1 MNDSSSMSCTPSSA
15 PQDSTMSSAV
25 SIVAISAISMLS
37 GGLATAYLMKK
48 RYFHKSMS
56 AANRIS
62 SDQNNDNSSSSTT
75 TSRRHS
81 SGSMNSSGN
90 NDDQIAPLEKMQAR
104 LSIGGG
110 YVPSGAGG
118 KRSSSFL
125 DTISDDGSLSH
136 RRLFSSITRDSD
148 IDSLHDSSTSVLGEG
163 AVADADNNI
172 DEPCCDAQAFE
183 NSRRRSLSV
192 GSMKITGEDSYI
204 SETEIQFKG
213 EEEFGQ
219 SILQNVRNLPDSL
232 RLLRRT
238 RAISALAIRLMESH
252 DEAECIEEASRLLI
266 LMFDLP
272 RVSYGMVTGTDKFLL
287 KRVNVKRN
295 RDAYDSSTPSLIELD
310 VMDSDFERPLEGT
323 ACGLVCQTLKQHY
336 APRTNESSF
345 DTHQQLWKIGFKSTL
360 TTPIL
365 VNGRK
370 CAGAI
375 LIPKEVEDGFSK
387 QDRVL
392 ISDIASILGSNLY
405 SKRLRKATEESHKL
419 SREILHAFVPAK
431 VLEKI
436 ECYWGGDEVSRSARV
451 RRRRS
456 DKSFASTNSSANS
469 MDDDELNVGSNAWYV
484 ANVDWS
490 EAEKNKFKRKASN
503 GANGVQSKIELL
515 RNMNRDDDDSGDDV
529 GVIVQPGLGIDL
541 SPSHALYAENAKNVC
556 IVFTDIVGFSRISMD
571 IAPIK
576 VMDMLQ
582 TLFNRFDELCDLHG
596 VMKLETI
603 GDAYI
608 CATNLLED
616 DDGDAE
622 DNSSHDAAMRALAI
636 AKDMIC
642 EARNVIIP
650 YPVGVGGM
658 HDAWVG
664 QNAADFETL
673 EIRVGIHCGDVT
685 CGVLGL
691 KMPKFMVCGA
701 AVNMA
706 ARMEQTSKPSMIR
719 TTKEFHDL
727 IGDAEPNWSQKEA
740 IPLKNMGQVDTYLLD
755 PIVSYCDHEE

>member
-1 MNDSSSMSCTPSSA
+1 
-15 PQDSTMSSAV
+15 
-25 SIVAISAISMLS
+25 
-37 GGLATAYLMKK
+37 
-48 RYFHKSMS
+48 MS

-62 SDQNNDNSSSSTT
+62 DQSNNNSSSSIT
-75 TSRRHS
+75 TSRRPS

-90 NDDQIAPLEKMQAR
+90 NDDQVAPLEKMQAR

-148 IDSLHDSSTSVLGEG
+148 IDSIHDSSISVLGDG
-163 AVADADNNI
+163 AVAAADNNI

-183 NSRRRSLSV
+183 HSRRHS
-192 GSMKITGEDSYI
+192 ITGEDSYI

-213 EEEFGQ
+213 EDEFGQ

-252 DEAECIEEASRLLI
+252 DEAGCIEEASRLLI

-336 APRTNESSF
+336 APRTNESPF

-375 LIPKEVEDGFSK
+375 LIPKEIEDGFSK

-436 ECYWGGDEVSRSARV
+436 ECYWGGDEVSRSRRT

-456 DKSFASTNSSANS
+456 DKSFGSNSTGNSIV
-469 MDDDELNVGSNAWYV
+469 DDEPNVGSNAWYV
-484 ANVDWS
+484 ANFDWS
-490 EAEKNKFKRKASN
+490 EAEKNKFKRKRKASN

-541 SPSHALYAENAKNVC
+541 SPTHALYAENAKNVC

-616 DDGDAE
+616 DDSDAE
-622 DNSSHDAAMRALAI
+622 DNSPHDAAMRALAI

-727 IGDAEPNWSQKEA
+727 IGDAEPNWSQKEV
-740 IPLKNMGQVDTYLLD
+740 IPLKNMGQVDTFLLD
-755 PIVSYCDHEE
+755 PIVSHCDHDE

>member
-1 MNDSSSMSCTPSSA
+1 MSCT

-37 GGLATAYLMKK
+37 GGLATVYLMK
-48 RYFHKSMS
+48 RYFHKSMT

-75 TSRRHS
+75 SSRRHS
-81 SGSMNSSGN
+81 SVSMNSSGN
-90 NDDQIAPLEKMQAR
+90 SDDQVAPLEKMQAR

-148 IDSLHDSSTSVLGEG
+148 IDSLHDSSTSVLGDG
-163 AVADADNNI
+163 AVAAADNNI
-172 DEPCCDAQAFE
+172 DEPCCDAQQRR
-183 NSRRRSLSV
+183 RRRSLSA

-238 RAISALAIRLMESH
+238 RAISALAIRLMESP
-252 DEAECIEEASRLLI
+252 DEAGCIEEASRLLI

-295 RDAYDSSTPSLIELD
+295 RDSHDSSTPSLIELD

-336 APRTNESSF
+336 APKTNESSF

-375 LIPKEVEDGFSK
+375 LIPKEIEDGFSK

-436 ECYWGGDEVSRSARV
+436 ECYWGGDEVSRSART

-456 DKSFASTNSSANS
+456 DKSLGSNSTGNSIV
-469 MDDDELNVGSNAWYV
+469 DDEPNVGSNAWYV
-484 ANVDWS
+484 ANFDWK

-503 GANGVQSKIELL
+503 LANGSRGKI
-515 RNMNRDDDDSGDDV
+515 STSV
-529 GVIVQPGLGIDL
+529 
-541 SPSHALYAENAKNVC
+541 EN
-556 IVFTDIVGFSRISMD
+556 
-571 IAPIK
+571 
-576 VMDMLQ
+576 
-582 TLFNRFDELCDLHG
+582 
-596 VMKLETI
+596 
-603 GDAYI
+603 
-608 CATNLLED
+608 
-616 DDGDAE
+616 
-622 DNSSHDAAMRALAI
+622 
-636 AKDMIC
+636 
-642 EARNVIIP
+642 
-650 YPVGVGGM
+650 
-658 HDAWVG
+658 
-664 QNAADFETL
+664 
-673 EIRVGIHCGDVT
+673 
-685 CGVLGL
+685 
-691 KMPKFMVCGA
+691 
-701 AVNMA
+701 
-706 ARMEQTSKPSMIR
+706 
-719 TTKEFHDL
+719 
-727 IGDAEPNWSQKEA
+727 
-740 IPLKNMGQVDTYLLD
+740 
-755 PIVSYCDHEE
+755 

>member
-1 MNDSSSMSCTPSSA
+1 
-15 PQDSTMSSAV
+15 
-25 SIVAISAISMLS
+25 
-37 GGLATAYLMKK
+37 
-48 RYFHKSMS
+48 MS

-62 SDQNNDNSSSSTT
+62 DQSNNNSSSSIT
-75 TSRRHS
+75 TSRRPS

-90 NDDQIAPLEKMQAR
+90 NDDQVAPLEKMQAR

-148 IDSLHDSSTSVLGEG
+148 IDSIHDSSISVLGDG
-163 AVADADNNI
+163 AVAAADNNI

-183 NSRRRSLSV
+183 HSRRHS
-192 GSMKITGEDSYI
+192 ITGEDSYI

-213 EEEFGQ
+213 EDEFGQ

-252 DEAECIEEASRLLI
+252 DEAGCIEEASRLLI

-336 APRTNESSF
+336 APRTNESPF

-375 LIPKEVEDGFSK
+375 LIPKEIEDGFSK

-436 ECYWGGDEVSRSARV
+436 ECYWGGDEVSRSTRV

-456 DKSFASTNSSANS
+456 DKSFGSNSTGNSIV
-469 MDDDELNVGSNAWYV
+469 DDEPNVGSNAWYV
-484 ANVDWS
+484 ANFDWS
-490 EAEKNKFKRKASN
+490 EAEKNKFKRKRKASN

-541 SPSHALYAENAKNVC
+541 SPTHALYAENAKNVC

-616 DDGDAE
+616 DDSDAE
-622 DNSSHDAAMRALAI
+622 DNSPHDAAMRALAI

-673 EIRVGIHCGDVT
+673 EIRVGI
-685 CGVLGL
+685 
-691 KMPKFMVCGA
+691 
-701 AVNMA
+701 
-706 ARMEQTSKPSMIR
+706 Q
-719 TTKEFHDL
+719 
-727 IGDAEPNWSQKEA
+727 
-740 IPLKNMGQVDTYLLD
+740 
-755 PIVSYCDHEE
+755 

>member
-1 MNDSSSMSCTPSSA
+1 
-15 PQDSTMSSAV
+15 
-25 SIVAISAISMLS
+25 
-37 GGLATAYLMKK
+37 
-48 RYFHKSMS
+48 MS

-62 SDQNNDNSSSSTT
+62 DQSNNNSSSSIT
-75 TSRRHS
+75 TSRRPS

-90 NDDQIAPLEKMQAR
+90 NDDQVAPLEKMQAR

-148 IDSLHDSSTSVLGEG
+148 IDSIHDSSISVLGDG
-163 AVADADNNI
+163 AVAATDNNNI

-183 NSRRRSLSV
+183 HSRRHS
-192 GSMKITGEDSYI
+192 ITGEDSYI

-213 EEEFGQ
+213 EDEFGQ

-252 DEAECIEEASRLLI
+252 DEAGCIEEASRLLI

-287 KRVNVKRN
+287 KRVNAKRN

-336 APRTNESSF
+336 APRTNESPF

-375 LIPKEVEDGFSK
+375 LIPKEIEDGFSK

-436 ECYWGGDEVSRSARV
+436 ECYWGGDEVSRSTRV

-456 DKSFASTNSSANS
+456 DKSFGSNSTGNSIV
-469 MDDDELNVGSNAWYV
+469 DDEPNVGSNAWYV
-484 ANVDWS
+484 ANFDWS
-490 EAEKNKFKRKASN
+490 EAEKNKFKRKRKASN

-541 SPSHALYAENAKNVC
+541 SPTHALYAENAKNVC

-616 DDGDAE
+616 DDSDAE
-622 DNSSHDAAMRALAI
+622 DNSPHDAAMRALAI

-755 PIVSYCDHEE
+755 PIVSYCDHDE

>member
-1 MNDSSSMSCTPSSA
+1 
-15 PQDSTMSSAV
+15 
-25 SIVAISAISMLS
+25 
-37 GGLATAYLMKK
+37 
-48 RYFHKSMS
+48 MS

-62 SDQNNDNSSSSTT
+62 DQSNNNSSSSIT
-75 TSRRHS
+75 TSRRPS

-90 NDDQIAPLEKMQAR
+90 NDDQVAPLEKMQAR

-148 IDSLHDSSTSVLGEG
+148 IDSIHDSSISVLGDG
-163 AVADADNNI
+163 AVAAADNNI

-183 NSRRRSLSV
+183 HSRRHS
-192 GSMKITGEDSYI
+192 ITGEDSYI

-213 EEEFGQ
+213 EDEFGQ

-252 DEAECIEEASRLLI
+252 DEAGCIEEASRLLI

-336 APRTNESSF
+336 APRTNESPF

-375 LIPKEVEDGFSK
+375 LIPKEIEDGFSK

-436 ECYWGGDEVSRSARV
+436 ECYWGGDEVSRSRRT

-456 DKSFASTNSSANS
+456 DKSFGSNSTGNSIV
-469 MDDDELNVGSNAWYV
+469 DDEPNVGSNAWYV
-484 ANVDWS
+484 ANFDWS
-490 EAEKNKFKRKASN
+490 EAEKNKFKRKRKASN

-541 SPSHALYAENAKNVC
+541 SPTHALYAENAKNVC

-616 DDGDAE
+616 DDSDAE
-622 DNSSHDAAMRALAI
+622 DNSPHDAAMRALAI

-740 IPLKNMGQVDTYLLD
+740 IPLKNMGQVETYLLD
-755 PIVSYCDHEE
+755 PIVSYCDHDE

>member
-1 MNDSSSMSCTPSSA
+1 MS
-15 PQDSTMSSAV
+15 SSAV

-37 GGLATAYLMKK
+37 GGLATAYFMKI
-48 RYFHKSMS
+48 YFHKKSMS

-62 SDQNNDNSSSSTT
+62 DQSHNNSSSSIT
-75 TSRRHS
+75 TSRRPS

-90 NDDQIAPLEKMQAR
+90 NDDQVAPLEKMQAR

-148 IDSLHDSSTSVLGEG
+148 IDSIHDSSISVLGDG
-163 AVADADNNI
+163 AVAAADNNI

-183 NSRRRSLSV
+183 HSRRHS
-192 GSMKITGEDSYI
+192 ITGEDSYI

-213 EEEFGQ
+213 EDEFGQ

-252 DEAECIEEASRLLI
+252 DEAGCIEEASRLLI

-287 KRVNVKRN
+287 KRVNAKRN

-336 APRTNESSF
+336 APRTNESPF

-375 LIPKEVEDGFSK
+375 LIPKEIEDGFSK

-436 ECYWGGDEVSRSARV
+436 ECYWGGDEVSRSTRV

-456 DKSFASTNSSANS
+456 DKSFGSNSTGNSIV
-469 MDDDELNVGSNAWYV
+469 DDEPEVGSTAWYV
-484 ANVDWS
+484 ANFDWS
-490 EAEKNKFKRKASN
+490 EAEKNKFKRKRKASN

-541 SPSHALYAENAKNVC
+541 SPTHALYAENAKNVC

-616 DDGDAE
+616 DDSDAE
-622 DNSSHDAAMRALAI
+622 DNSPHDAAMRALAI

-740 IPLKNMGQVDTYLLD
+740 IPLKNMGQVETYLLD
-755 PIVSYCDHEE
+755 PIVSHWDE

>member
-1 MNDSSSMSCTPSSA
+1 MSCTSSSA

-37 GGLATAYLMKK
+37 GGLATAYFMK
-48 RYFHKSMS
+48 RYFHKKSMS

-62 SDQNNDNSSSSTT
+62 DQSNNNSSSSIT
-75 TSRRHS
+75 TSRRPS

-90 NDDQIAPLEKMQAR
+90 NDDQVAPLEKMQAR

-148 IDSLHDSSTSVLGEG
+148 IDSIHDSSISVLGDG
-163 AVADADNNI
+163 AVAAADNNI

-183 NSRRRSLSV
+183 HSRRHS
-192 GSMKITGEDSYI
+192 ITGEDSYI

-213 EEEFGQ
+213 EDEFGQ

-252 DEAECIEEASRLLI
+252 DEAGCIEEASRLLI

-336 APRTNESSF
+336 APRTNESPF

-375 LIPKEVEDGFSK
+375 LIPKEIEDGFSK

-436 ECYWGGDEVSRSARV
+436 ECYWGGDEVSRSRRT

-456 DKSFASTNSSANS
+456 DKSFGSNSTGNSIV
-469 MDDDELNVGSNAWYV
+469 DDEPNVGSNAWYV
-484 ANVDWS
+484 ANFDWS
-490 EAEKNKFKRKASN
+490 EAEKNKFKRKRKASN

-541 SPSHALYAENAKNVC
+541 SPTHALYAENAKNVC

-616 DDGDAE
+616 DDSDAE
-622 DNSSHDAAMRALAI
+622 DNSPHDAAMRALAI

-740 IPLKNMGQVDTYLLD
+740 IPLKNMGQVETYLLD
-755 PIVSYCDHEE
+755 PIVSYCDHDE

>member
-1 MNDSSSMSCTPSSA
+1 
-15 PQDSTMSSAV
+15 
-25 SIVAISAISMLS
+25 
-37 GGLATAYLMKK
+37 
-48 RYFHKSMS
+48 MS

-62 SDQNNDNSSSSTT
+62 DQSNNNSSSSIT
-75 TSRRHS
+75 TSRRPS

-90 NDDQIAPLEKMQAR
+90 NDDQVAPLEKMQAR

-148 IDSLHDSSTSVLGEG
+148 IDSIHDSSISVLGDG
-163 AVADADNNI
+163 AVAAADNNI

-183 NSRRRSLSV
+183 HSRRHS
-192 GSMKITGEDSYI
+192 ITGEDSYI

-213 EEEFGQ
+213 EDEFGQ

-252 DEAECIEEASRLLI
+252 DEAGCIEEASRLLI

-287 KRVNVKRN
+287 KRVNAKRN

-336 APRTNESSF
+336 APRTNESPF

-375 LIPKEVEDGFSK
+375 LIPKEIEDGFSK

-436 ECYWGGDEVSRSARV
+436 ECYWGGDEVSRSTRV

-456 DKSFASTNSSANS
+456 DKSFGSNSTGNSIV
-469 MDDDELNVGSNAWYV
+469 DDEPNVGSNAWYV
-484 ANVDWS
+484 ANFDWS
-490 EAEKNKFKRKASN
+490 EAEKNKFKRKRKASN

-541 SPSHALYAENAKNVC
+541 SPTHALYAENAKNVC

-616 DDGDAE
+616 DDSDAE
-622 DNSSHDAAMRALAI
+622 DNSPHDAAMRALAI

-740 IPLKNMGQVDTYLLD
+740 IPLKNMGQVETYLLD
-755 PIVSYCDHEE
+755 PIVSYCDHDE

>member
-1 MNDSSSMSCTPSSA
+1 
-15 PQDSTMSSAV
+15 
-25 SIVAISAISMLS
+25 
-37 GGLATAYLMKK
+37 
-48 RYFHKSMS
+48 MS

-62 SDQNNDNSSSSTT
+62 DQSNNNSSSSIT
-75 TSRRHS
+75 TSRRPS

-90 NDDQIAPLEKMQAR
+90 NDDQVAPLEKMQAR

-148 IDSLHDSSTSVLGEG
+148 IDSIHDSSISVLGDG
-163 AVADADNNI
+163 AVAAADNNI

-183 NSRRRSLSV
+183 HSRRHS
-192 GSMKITGEDSYI
+192 ITGEDSYI

-213 EEEFGQ
+213 EDEFGQ

-252 DEAECIEEASRLLI
+252 DEAGCIEEASRLLT

-336 APRTNESSF
+336 APRTNESPF

-375 LIPKEVEDGFSK
+375 LIPKEIEDGFSK

-436 ECYWGGDEVSRSARV
+436 ECYWGGDEVSRSTRV

-456 DKSFASTNSSANS
+456 DKSFGSNSTGNSIV
-469 MDDDELNVGSNAWYV
+469 DDEPNVGSNAWYV
-484 ANVDWS
+484 ANFDWS
-490 EAEKNKFKRKASN
+490 EAEKNKFKRKRKASN

-541 SPSHALYAENAKNVC
+541 SPTHALYAENAKNVC

-616 DDGDAE
+616 DDSDAE
-622 DNSSHDAAMRALAI
+622 DNSPHDAAMRALAI

-740 IPLKNMGQVDTYLLD
+740 IPLKNMGQVETYLLD
-755 PIVSYCDHEE
+755 PIVSYCDHDE